1 MNDKIEYK
9 IHFCGIALKAS
20 VERRCEMREMA
31 LFLLI
36 VVLVVCG
43 CSRSQPSA
51 EEMKAL
57 AMLQSVQG
65 GIETNPSVA
74 SFTQLLGQAESEL
87 TLLKQNP
94 KTNPCFLNALEKSYA
109 SCQIA
114 GKALQKKLETQDP
127 VRQQDFD
134 MALTFST
141 AFAAVSIQRA
151 VECYAK

>member
-1 MNDKIEYK
+1 
-9 IHFCGIALKAS
+9 
-20 VERRCEMREMA
+20 MRVKA
-31 LFLLI
+31 LFFLV

-57 AMLQSVQG
+57 AALQRVQG
-65 GIETNPSVA
+65 GIEANPSVA
-74 SFTQLLGQAESEL
+74 GFTRLLGQAESEL

-94 KTNPCFLNALEKSYA
+94 KTNPCFLNALEKGYA

-127 VRQQDFD
+127 VRKQDFD

-141 AFAAVSIQRA
+141 AFAAISIQRA
-151 VECYAK
+151 AECYAK

>member
-1 MNDKIEYK
+1 
-9 IHFCGIALKAS
+9 
-20 VERRCEMREMA
+20 MREMA
-31 LFLLI
+31 LFFLI
-36 VVLVVCG
+36 AVLAVCG
-43 CSRSQPSA
+43 CSRSQPAA

-74 SFTQLLGQAESEL
+74 DFTQLLGQAESEL

-114 GKALQKKLETQDP
+114 GKALQKKVETQDP
-127 VRQQDFD
+127 VRKQDVD
-134 MALTFST
+134 MALSFST
-141 AFAAVSIQRA
+141 AFATLSIQRA

>member
-1 MNDKIEYK
+1 
-9 IHFCGIALKAS
+9 
-20 VERRCEMREMA
+20 MRDMA
-31 LFLLI
+31 LFIL
-36 VVLVVCG
+36 VAALVVCG

-57 AMLQSVQG
+57 AVLQSVQG
-65 GIETNPSVA
+65 GIAANPTVA
-74 SFTQLLGQAESEL
+74 GFTQLIGQAESEL

-94 KTNPCFLNALEKSYA
+94 KTNPCFLNALEKGYA

-114 GKALQKKLETQDP
+114 GKALQKKLETEDP
-127 VRQQDFD
+127 VRKQDID
-134 MALTFST
+134 MALSFTT